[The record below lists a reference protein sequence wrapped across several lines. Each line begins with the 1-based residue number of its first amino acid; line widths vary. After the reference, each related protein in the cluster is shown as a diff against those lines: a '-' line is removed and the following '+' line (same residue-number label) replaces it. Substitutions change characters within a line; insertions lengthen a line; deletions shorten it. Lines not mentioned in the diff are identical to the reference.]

1 MSDPAEPG
9 VDDADQ
15 RLRTGRAGA
24 AAADVLRRLGG
35 WVALILV
42 AAMGA
47 AIGWQLAPSATAK
60 IGPLQLK
67 VAAVVGQDAPAVLD
81 LPPIGEVAFDTH
93 AGPLGIRASL
103 LSVDA
108 DAAQRLLGSPQQ
120 FSELRR
126 QAPDALRGAVLRA
139 VAQAVGSG
147 LAGAAVAGFV
157 VYRSRRRCAQAV
169 LFALIPAVVGS
180 GIAAGTFDPNA
191 VGQPTFTGLLSR
203 APYIAAQTRLTAD
216 RLEAYRSGVDDMVR
230 SVTTL
235 YTAADQLPVLQPDPS
250 MTTLLHVSDI
260 HLNPQSFDLIGQLV
274 SQFTVDAVLDTGDIT
289 TWGTAAESRTLAP
302 IGGLGVP
309 YVFVRGNHD
318 SAETAAA
325 VAAQPG
331 ALVLDRSSV
340 EVAGLT
346 VAGIGDLSF
355 TPDGQGHSREKAA
368 EAAALLAQT
377 ITSSTA
383 AGRPVDI
390 AMIHDPSRLD
400 PLMGE
405 APLVLSGHY
414 HIATERMDES
424 GTRVMVEGSTG
435 GAGVSRGALDR
446 LEAGTPLPLEATLLY
461 FGSRAGQPRPQ
472 LLAYDHVVVAGLGL
486 ASVSVQRTI
495 VDPDERPGD
504 PLQLDVVPVDR
515 PHPTPLPTAP
525 ATPASAPAS
534 SPRRRRPVAPE
545 GGLSTN
551 PG

>member
-1 MSDPAEPG
+1 MSDPVEPVAEQHL
-9 VDDADQ
+9 DADT
-15 RLRTGRAGA
+15 RWARVSA
-24 AAADVLRRLGG
+24 ALTSHPLRRLGG
-35 WVALILV
+35 WAALITV

-47 AIGWQLAPSATAK
+47 AIGWQLAPSAAVA

-67 VAAVVGQDAPAVLD
+67 VAVVVGQEAPAVLD

-93 AGPLGIRASL
+93 AGPLGVRASL

-108 DAAQRLLGSPQQ
+108 EAAQQLLGSPQQ
-120 FSELRR
+120 LTDLRR
-126 QAPDALRGAVLRA
+126 QAPEALRGAVLRA
-139 VAQAVGSG
+139 AAQAIGSG
-147 LAGAAVAGFV
+147 LAGAGVAGFV
-157 VYRSRRRCAQAV
+157 VYRSRRRAGQAV
-169 LFALIPAVVGS
+169 LFALIPAVIGS

-191 VGQPTFTGLLSR
+191 VGQPRFTGLLSR
-203 APYIAAQTRLTAD
+203 APYIATQTRLTAD

-260 HLNPQSFDLIGQLV
+260 HLNPQSFDLISQLV
-274 SQFTVDAVLDTGDIT
+274 SQFKVEAVLDTGDIT

-309 YVFVRGNHD
+309 YVFIRGNHD

-331 ALVLDRSSV
+331 AVVLDRGSV
-340 EVAGLT
+340 EVGGLT

-355 TPDGQGHSREKAA
+355 TPDGQGHSRAKAA
-368 EAAALLAQT
+368 EAATLLAQT
-377 ITSSTA
+377 IADSDT

-390 AMIHDPSRLD
+390 AMIHDPSGLD

-405 APLVLSGHY
+405 VPLVLSGHY
-414 HIATERMDES
+414 HTATERLDES

-446 LEAGTPLPLEATLLY
+446 LEAGSPLPLEATLLY
-461 FGSRAGQPRPQ
+461 FGGRAGEPRPQ
-472 LLAYDHVVVAGLGL
+472 LVAYDHVVVAGLGL

-495 VDPDERPGD
+495 IDPNERPGD
-504 PLQLDVVPVDR
+504 PLPLDVVPIDR
-515 PHPTPLPTAP
+515 PQPTPNPTPP
-525 ATPASAPAS
+525 AASPPASTSPAS
-534 SPRRRRPVAPE
+534 SPRRRSRRRTR
-545 GGLSTN
+545 LRT
-551 PG
+551 

>member
-1 MSDPAEPG
+1 MSDPVEPVAEQHL
-9 VDDADQ
+9 DADT
-15 RLRTGRAGA
+15 RWARVSA
-24 AAADVLRRLGG
+24 ALTSHPLRRLGG
-35 WVALILV
+35 WAALITV

-47 AIGWQLAPSATAK
+47 AIGWQLAPSAAVA

-67 VAAVVGQDAPAVLD
+67 VAVVVGQEAPAVLD

-93 AGPLGIRASL
+93 AGPLGVRASL

-108 DAAQRLLGSPQQ
+108 EAAQQLLGSPQQ
-120 FSELRR
+120 LTDLRR
-126 QAPDALRGAVLRA
+126 QAPEALRGAVLRA
-139 VAQAVGSG
+139 AAQAIGSG
-147 LAGAAVAGFV
+147 LAGAGVAGFV
-157 VYRSRRRCAQAV
+157 AYRSRRRAGQAV
-169 LFALIPAVVGS
+169 LFALIPAVIGS

-191 VGQPTFTGLLSR
+191 VGQPRFTGLLSR
-203 APYIAAQTRLTAD
+203 APYIATQTRLTAD

-260 HLNPQSFDLIGQLV
+260 HLNPQSFDLISQLV
-274 SQFTVDAVLDTGDIT
+274 SRFKVEAVLDTGDIT

-309 YVFVRGNHD
+309 YVFIRGNHD

-331 ALVLDRSSV
+331 AVVLDRGSV
-340 EVAGLT
+340 EVGGLT

-355 TPDGQGHSREKAA
+355 TPDGQGHSRAKAA
-368 EAAALLAQT
+368 EAATLLAQT
-377 ITSSTA
+377 IADSDT

-390 AMIHDPSRLD
+390 AMIHDPSGLD

-405 APLVLSGHY
+405 VPLVLSGHY
-414 HIATERMDES
+414 HTATERLDES

-446 LEAGTPLPLEATLLY
+446 LEAGSPLPLEATLLY
-461 FGSRAGQPRPQ
+461 FGGRAGEPRPQ
-472 LLAYDHVVVAGLGL
+472 LVAYDHVVVAGLGL

-495 VDPDERPGD
+495 IDPNERPGD
-504 PLQLDVVPVDR
+504 PLPLDVVPIDR
-515 PHPTPLPTAP
+515 PQPTPNPTPP
-525 ATPASAPAS
+525 AASPHASTSPAS
-534 SPRRRRPVAPE
+534 SPRRRSRRRTR
-545 GGLSTN
+545 LRT
-551 PG
+551 